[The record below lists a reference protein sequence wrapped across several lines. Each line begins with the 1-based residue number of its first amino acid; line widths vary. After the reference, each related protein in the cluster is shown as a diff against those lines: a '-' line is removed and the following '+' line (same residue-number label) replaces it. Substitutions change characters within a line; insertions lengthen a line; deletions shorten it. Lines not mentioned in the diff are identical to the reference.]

1 MKTKII
7 YIVCL
12 DTEVQNKIAWGLI
25 DRNIDTVPEFV
36 SLEYKGKKLM
46 ALPVTEKAYNTLLT
60 SKKKIEREY
69 QVALDVYVE
78 EKDDKTGEYTLTKK
92 QAPRSIVKKAAHR
105 GLKTAISSW
114 QKNQS
119 VRAL

>member
-12 DTEVQNKIAWGLI
+12 DSEVQNKVARGLI
-25 DRNIDTVPEFV
+25 DGNIDTAPEFV

-46 ALPVTEKAYNTLLT
+46 ALPVTEKAYDTLLT

-78 EKDDKTGEYTLTKK
+78 EKDDMTGEYTLTKK
-92 QAPRSIVKKAAHR
+92 QAPRSIVKKDAHR
-105 GLKTAISSW
+105 GLRTALANW
-114 QKNQS
+114 QKNHS
-119 VRAL
+119 ARAS

>member
-25 DRNIDTVPEFV
+25 DGNIETVPEFV

-46 ALPVTEKAYNTLLT
+46 ALPITEKAYGTLLT

-92 QAPRSIVKKAAHR
+92 QAPRSIVKKDAQR
-105 GLKTAISSW
+105 GLRTALTNW
-114 QKNQS
+114 QKNNAARVS
-119 VRAL
+119 